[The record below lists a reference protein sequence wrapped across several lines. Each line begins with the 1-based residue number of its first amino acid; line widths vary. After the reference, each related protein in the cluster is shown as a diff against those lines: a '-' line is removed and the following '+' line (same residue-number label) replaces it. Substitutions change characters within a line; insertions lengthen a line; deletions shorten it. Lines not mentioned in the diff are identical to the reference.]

1 MQNDPIPYLP
11 INCSSHDILLAKA
24 TLKTNCKISYTN
36 EDGNI
41 LQTEAVIIDVYTKT
55 KEEFLQLNNGIT
67 IRLDKLIMVDDEQ
80 IDKSCSI

>member
-1 MQNDPIPYLP
+1 MNIILYIPIDCNSY
-11 INCSSHDILLAKA
+11 DVLLAKA

-41 LQTEAVIIDVYTKT
+41 LQTEGIIIDVYSKV

-67 IRLDKLIMVDDEQ
+67 IRLDKLISVDDEQ
-80 IDKSCSI
+80 IDKSCGI